1 MSRRSA
7 WQPETDPAPSDRF
20 PMALAGIDAVVL
32 ADDEGPGT
40 VGYAAARGH
49 SVMLCLVAGRHNVTP
64 ADIMSSTRRK
74 SAASARHEFAYEL
87 RKMRL
92 SWLDIGLVLGRH
104 STSAL
109 YAARAHA
116 AKSGVPYE

>member
-20 PMALAGIDAVVL
+20 PMALDGIDAVVL

-64 ADIMSSTRRK
+64 DEIMSRSRRK
-74 SAASARHEFAYEL
+74 SHAAARHEFAYEL

-92 SWLDIGLVLGRH
+92 SWHIIGNILGRDH
-104 STSAL
+104 TTAL